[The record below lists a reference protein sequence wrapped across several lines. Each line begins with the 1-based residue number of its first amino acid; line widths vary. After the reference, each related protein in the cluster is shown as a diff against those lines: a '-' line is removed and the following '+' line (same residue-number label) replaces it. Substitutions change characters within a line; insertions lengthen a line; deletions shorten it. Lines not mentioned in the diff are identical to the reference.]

1 MTLTPQRQQAAAE
14 LLRRVSDE
22 AAALSGLLASPAP
35 RDEAVRAA
43 AQVAELSLQAWSTLA
58 EAERDALRR

>member
-1 MTLTPQRQQAAAE
+1 MTAITAHRQQSAAG

-22 AAALSGLLASPAP
+22 AAALADLLASPAP

-58 EAERDALRR
+58 EVERGAA

>member
-1 MTLTPQRQQAAAE
+1 VTALTPERQQAAAD

-22 AAALSGLLASPAP
+22 AEALAGLLATPAP

-43 AQVAELSLQAWSTLA
+43 AQVAELGVQAWSTLSGNA
-58 EAERDALRR
+58 SR